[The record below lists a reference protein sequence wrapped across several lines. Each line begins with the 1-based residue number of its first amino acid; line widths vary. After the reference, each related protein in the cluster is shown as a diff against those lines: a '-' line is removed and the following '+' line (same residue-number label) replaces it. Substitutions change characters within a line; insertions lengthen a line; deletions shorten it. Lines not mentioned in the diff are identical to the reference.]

1 MNCVLPRRPALIVG
15 AAGLC
20 VFFIAHVYSQP
31 LSWVETAF
39 GDAVLRTVNDNGV
52 PVRTV
57 PLLATS
63 LPEGLV
69 ADSRGNSYWTE
80 LQFSGARIIRAGPM
94 PGDVSTIVEGGSAL
108 RGIALDPS
116 EQLLYWA
123 SSNLAA
129 GPGIYR
135 IPVSGGQPE
144 TLAVSGLVDN
154 PRGIAVDST
163 HVYWTEFD
171 RGVVMR
177 LSLGSA
183 GVPDTIIS
191 GLEGPCG
198 LALDRTV
205 GKIYWSEMNGNRI
218 GMADTNGTGRTIVL
232 SGLSRPAYLGLSP
245 GGDQIAWSE
254 LDPPRIRWAEI
265 PAGVIAS
272 RSVPAVVPGGL
283 ILTGRL
289 TAVREPAGSVP
300 RAFALE
306 QNFPNPFNGESTI
319 TFSVFSPGYTSL
331 VLYDVLGRRVQ
342 TLFEGRVD
350 AGTRRQVR
358 LDASALGSGVYFYR
372 LVRGGEVAVRKLL
385 VTR

>member
-39 GDAVLRTVNDNGV
+39 GDAVLRTVNDNGA

-144 TLAVSGLVDN
+144 TLA
-154 PRGIAVDST
+154 
-163 HVYWTEFD
+163 
-171 RGVVMR
+171 
-177 LSLGSA
+177 SA
-183 GVPDTIIS
+183 
-191 GLEGPCG
+191 
-198 LALDRTV
+198 
-205 GKIYWSEMNGNRI
+205 
-218 GMADTNGTGRTIVL
+218 
-232 SGLSRPAYLGLSP
+232 
-245 GGDQIAWSE
+245 
-254 LDPPRIRWAEI
+254 
-265 PAGVIAS
+265 
-272 RSVPAVVPGGL
+272 
-283 ILTGRL
+283 
-289 TAVREPAGSVP
+289 
-300 RAFALE
+300 
-306 QNFPNPFNGESTI
+306 
-319 TFSVFSPGYTSL
+319 
-331 VLYDVLGRRVQ
+331 
-342 TLFEGRVD
+342 
-350 AGTRRQVR
+350 
-358 LDASALGSGVYFYR
+358 
-372 LVRGGEVAVRKLL
+372 
-385 VTR
+385 